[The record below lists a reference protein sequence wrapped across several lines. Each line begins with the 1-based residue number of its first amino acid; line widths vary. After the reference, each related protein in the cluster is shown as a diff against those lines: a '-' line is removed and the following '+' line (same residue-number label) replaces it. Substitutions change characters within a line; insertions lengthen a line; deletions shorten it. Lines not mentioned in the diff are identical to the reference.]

1 MSEQWHVQLSKLP
14 VALATAWRN
23 FSKKTGT
30 KLRPRSR
37 WWLLA
42 IPVLLISGGLVL
54 HFVRLHQADSS
65 PTPEQT
71 PWALQTAKV
80 ERGNVAGS
88 IQSIAVID
96 APQVIAISPQIQGTV
111 LAVGPR
117 AGVAVKRGD
126 LLVRIDSRTIESN
139 LSALQQQYRAA
150 QANADYAEK
159 QQTRFDA
166 LLAANAISKTQVDLS
181 HSTAQSARAQAHALS
196 DQIAAQRVNL
206 GYAEIRAPQDAVIAE
221 RAVEVGYTVAPGNQV
236 YKLTAGKGAVVRVV
250 LSASELAHV
259 RVGDTL
265 ELTQDA
271 ATVRLPVTRVAPA
284 VNAAGLGT
292 VEADAPVAPFGL
304 PSGSSVA
311 ATVLAATTGKTL
323 TIPMSA
329 LVGLGLNAH
338 AVVFVPDSKPD
349 APGHLRLVRIE
360 VLQQGSQRAAIRGAL
375 KPNEQVV
382 VGQTAVLAQLRNGD
396 AAVASASTDTVQ

>member
-1 MSEQWHVQLSKLP
+1 MITVLS
-14 VALATAWRN
+14 RQ
-23 FSKKTGT
+23 
-30 KLRPRSR
+30 RR
-37 WWLLA
+37 WLIA
-42 IPVLLISGGLVL
+42 IPVILIGSGLAL

-65 PTPEQT
+65 PPPEQT
-71 PWALQTAKV
+71 PWALQTARV
-80 ERGNVAGS
+80 ERGSVAGS

-126 LLVRIDSRTIESN
+126 LLVRIDSRTIAST

-150 QANADYAEK
+150 EANAVYAEK
-159 QQTRFDA
+159 QQIRFDA
-166 LLAANAISKTQVDLS
+166 LLAANAISKTQADLAR
-181 HSTAQSARAQAHALS
+181 STAQSTRAQAQALA

-221 RAVEVGYTVAPGNQV
+221 RTVEVGYTVAPGNQV
-236 YKLTAGKGAVVRVV
+236 YRLTAGKGAVVRVV

-259 RVGDTL
+259 RVGDML

-284 VNAAGLGT
+284 VNTAGLGT

-311 ATVLAATTGKTL
+311 ATLLTTSTNKTL
-323 TIPMSA
+323 TVPVSA
-329 LVGLGLNAH
+329 LVGAGSNAH
-338 AVVFVPDSKPD
+338 VVVFAPGSKPD
-349 APGHLRLVRIE
+349 VPGHLRLVRIE

-375 KPNEQVV
+375 KPGEQVV
-382 VGQTAVLAQLRNGD
+382 VGQTATLAQLHDGD
-396 AAVASASTDTVQ
+396 AATASVSTDTVQ

>member
-1 MSEQWHVQLSKLP
+1 VITVPSYN
-14 VALATAWRN
+14 R
-23 FSKKTGT
+23 
-30 KLRPRSR
+30 R
-37 WWLLA
+37 WLIA
-42 IPVLLISGGLVL
+42 IPVILIASGFAL

-88 IQSIAVID
+88 IQSNAVID

-139 LSALQQQYRAA
+139 LSALRQQFRAA
-150 QANADYAEK
+150 QANADYADK

-181 HSTAQSARAQAHALS
+181 HSTAQSARAQAQALS
-196 DQIAAQRVNL
+196 DQIAVLRVNL
-206 GYAEIRAPQDAVIAE
+206 GYAEIRAPQDAVISE

-236 YKLTAGKGAVVRVV
+236 YRLTAGKGAVVRVV

-259 RVGDTL
+259 RVGDML
-265 ELTQDA
+265 ELTQGA
-271 ATVRLPVTRVAPA
+271 ATVRLPVARVAPA

-292 VEADAPVAPFGL
+292 VEADAAVPPFGL
-304 PSGSSVA
+304 PSGSSVS
-311 ATVLAATTGKTL
+311 ATLLSASTSKTL
-323 TIPMSA
+323 TVPVSA
-329 LVGLGLNAH
+329 LVGSGSNTH
-338 AVVFVPDSKPD
+338 VVVFAPGPIPD
-349 APGHLRLVRIE
+349 APGHLRFVRIE

-375 KPNEQVV
+375 KPGEQVV
-382 VGQTAVLAQLRNGD
+382 VGQTAVLAQLRDGD